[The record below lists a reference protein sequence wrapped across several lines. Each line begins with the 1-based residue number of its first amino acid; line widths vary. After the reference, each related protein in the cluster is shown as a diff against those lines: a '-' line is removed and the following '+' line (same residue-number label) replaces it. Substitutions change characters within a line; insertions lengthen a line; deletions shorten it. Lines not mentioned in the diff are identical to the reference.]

1 MFPGRDG
8 AGMTHLSILW
18 LRDDLRLADNPAL
31 SAAAAAGPVLPIY
44 ILDESLGG
52 ASRWWLHQSLT
63 AVDASYAARR
73 LPLILRRGDA
83 LSILASLA
91 AETGA
96 SAVHWNEATEP
107 AARNKEQTIQASLQ
121 AAGLDAT
128 IHKGSFL
135 FDPEEI
141 RTRAGDPFTVFTP
154 FWRACLSAAEP
165 ARPLP
170 EPKHLQEPPPAKTDA
185 LDDWKLLPKAPNWA
199 AAFSETWRPG
209 ETGAHDRARDFLD
222 TALSAYK
229 TDRDRPDIEGVSRLS
244 PHLHFGEVTARQ
256 VWHAAKRR
264 EATGANT
271 SGVETFLKELGWREF
286 SRHLLLA
293 RPLILE
299 TALRAEFDDFPWLT
313 DKAGLAAWQK
323 GLTGYPIVDAGM
335 RQLWQTGWMHNR
347 VRMVVASFLVKHLL
361 IDWRNGAD
369 WFWDT
374 LVDADRASN
383 WASWQWVAGCGAD
396 AAPFF
401 RIFNP
406 ILQGKKF
413 DPQGAYVRQ
422 WVPELARMPA
432 DWIHHPWEAPG
443 TILAEAG
450 VRLSATYPSPIVEHG
465 RARARALAAFGS
477 IRKEAS

>member
-1 MFPGRDG
+1 
-8 AGMTHLSILW
+8 MTHLSLLW
-18 LRDDLRLADNPAL
+18 LRDDLRLADNAAL
-31 SAAAAAGPVLPIY
+31 STAAAAGPVLPVY
-44 ILDESLGG
+44 ILDETLGG
-52 ASRWWLHQSLT
+52 AARWWLYQSLT
-63 AVDASYAARR
+63 ALSGAFAAHHV
-73 LPLILRRGDA
+73 PMILRRGDP
-83 LSILASLA
+83 LSVLRSLA
-91 AETGA
+91 TGTGA
-96 SAVHWNEATEP
+96 EAIHWNEATEP
-107 AARNKEQTIQASLQ
+107 ASRMEDQAVQAGLQ
-121 AAGLDAT
+121 ATGLSAA

-135 FDPEEI
+135 FEPAEI
-141 RTRAGDPFTVFTP
+141 RTKAGDPFTVFTP
-154 FWRACLSAAEP
+154 FWRACLSAPEP

-170 EPKHLQEPPPAKTDA
+170 PPKHMQVPPAAKTDA
-185 LDDWKLLPKAPNWA
+185 LGDWNLLPTAPDWA
-199 AAFSETWRPG
+199 FAFAGVWRPG

-222 TALSAYK
+222 NALDAYK

-256 VWHAAKRR
+256 IWHATRRR
-264 EATGANT
+264 EATGANA
-271 SGVETFLKELGWREF
+271 SGVETFLKEIGWREF

-293 RPLILE
+293 RPFILE
-299 TALRAEFDDFPWLT
+299 TALRAEFDDFPWAD

-361 IDWRNGAD
+361 IDWRSGAD

-406 ILQGKKF
+406 ILQGEKF
-413 DPQGAYVRQ
+413 DPQGHYVRK

-432 DWIHHPWEAPG
+432 DWVHHPWDAPAA
-443 TILAEAG
+443 ILAAAG
-450 VRLSATYPSPIVEHG
+450 VSLGRTYPAPIVEHG

-477 IRKEAS
+477 IRKDAS